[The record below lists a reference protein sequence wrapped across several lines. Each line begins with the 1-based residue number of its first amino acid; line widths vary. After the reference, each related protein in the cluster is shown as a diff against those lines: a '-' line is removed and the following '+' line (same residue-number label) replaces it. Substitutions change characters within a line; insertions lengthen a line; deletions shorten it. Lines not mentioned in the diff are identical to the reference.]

1 MKKFEGKIL
10 NNKINTAN
18 LFISKNENIRLGE
31 WGFASFKE
39 THLIQ
44 NMEFQNRIEP
54 IVKSQKEWFVPPEYL
69 APEIIRAISFG

>member
-1 MKKFEGKIL
+1 M
-10 NNKINTAN
+10 NNKINTSN
-18 LFISKNENIRLGE
+18 LFIGKSENLRIGE

-54 IVKSQKEWFVPPEYL
+54 IVKSQK
-69 APEIIRAISFG
+69 

>member
-18 LFISKNENIRLGE
+18 LFLSKNENFRLGE

-44 NMEFQNRIEP
+44 NM
-54 IVKSQKEWFVPPEYL
+54 
-69 APEIIRAISFG
+69 